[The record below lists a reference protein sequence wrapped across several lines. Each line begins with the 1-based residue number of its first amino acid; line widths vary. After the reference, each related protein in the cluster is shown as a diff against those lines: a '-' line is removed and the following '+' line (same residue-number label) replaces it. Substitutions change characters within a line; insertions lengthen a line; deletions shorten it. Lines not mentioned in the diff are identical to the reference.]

1 MTPSK
6 RDRLEAAY
14 RKLPI
19 RPNEVCMIPAM
30 LDVLE
35 QLPPTAEPLPA
46 FTVVGRQATQRE
58 LDRLE
63 AAARALVECLSS
75 LHEPA
80 ITALADAKAD
90 NRPVGFWDRAALM
103 RMATHVAIAARR
115 ADVSE
120 VPEKQG
126 TERHSTHVPLAI
138 AHILASDYQTLTGNN
153 PTCSSDKNSG
163 LEYLSFPDFVEEVFR
178 VLGVNEDPE
187 WMARRALE
195 LRRSLRE

>member
-1 MTPSK
+1 MTPSE
-6 RDRLEAAY
+6 RERLEAAY

-19 RPNEVCMIPAM
+19 LPNEVCMIPAM
-30 LDVLE
+30 LEVLE
-35 QLPPTAEPLPA
+35 RLLPAEEPLAA
-46 FTVVGRQATQRE
+46 FTVVGQQSTQRE

-63 AAARALVECLSS
+63 AAARALVECLLS
-75 LHEPA
+75 LHEPG

-103 RMATHVAIAARR
+103 RMATHVAIAARH
-115 ADVSE
+115 ADVSN
-120 VPEKQG
+120 VPETQG
-126 TERHSTHVPLAI
+126 TGTHSTHVPLAI

-153 PTCSSDKNSG
+153 PTRSSDKNSG
-163 LEYLSFPDFVEEVFR
+163 LEYISFPDFVDEVFR
-178 VLGVNEDPE
+178 ALGVNEDPE